1 MVVRNFIF
9 FFAYRIGSLSSQ
21 FKYTII
27 LLIEINFY
35 LYKRNILPV
44 STLIKKRLYVFSNI
58 IGYLAMLVVN
68 GLANAIPLNHKTTG
82 ELADSLPNLFVPA
95 GITFSIWG
103 LIYLLLAILLIY
115 QLYSLF
121 RQEIATGLFL
131 VRIGWWFLLSCI
143 LNISWIFAWHYEV
156 IWLSVLI
163 MVMLLCTLIIIY
175 RRLDIGGCCAKRNE
189 KVFVFLPFSI
199 YLGWIS
205 VATVA
210 NVTAFLVALD
220 WGRWGLSE
228 AFWVVAV
235 LALLTGLTIAVVF
248 RKRDIAY
255 AIAILWALAGI
266 IIKRSAD
273 LGGQE
278 RITVGAA
285 AAGIAL
291 IVIAVLVQVFRKKVY
306 N

>member
-1 MVVRNFIF
+1 M
-9 FFAYRIGSLSSQ
+9 L
-21 FKYTII
+21 
-27 LLIEINFY
+27 
-35 LYKRNILPV
+35 V
-44 STLIKKRLYVFSNI
+44 STNLKKRIYVFSNI
-58 IGYLAMLVVN
+58 LGYLAMLVVN

-82 ELADSLPNLFVPA
+82 ELADALPNLFVPA
-95 GITFSIWG
+95 GITFAIWG
-103 LIYLLLAILLIY
+103 LIYLLLAMLLIY
-115 QLYSLF
+115 QLYSLL
-121 RQEIATGLFL
+121 RQEIATGLFV
-131 VRIGWWFLLSCI
+131 VRIGWWFCISCI
-143 LNISWIFAWHYEV
+143 LNMSWIFAWHYEV
-156 IWLSVLI
+156 IWLSLLI

-189 KVFVFLPFSI
+189 KVFVFIPFSI

-210 NVTAFLVALD
+210 NATAFLVSLD
-220 WGRWGLSE
+220 WNRWGFSE

-235 LALLTGLTIAVVF
+235 LALLSGLTIGVVF
-248 RKRDIAY
+248 RRKDIAY
-255 AIAILWALAGI
+255 AIPVLWALTGI

-278 RITVGAA
+278 RITGLAS

-291 IVIAVLVQVFRKKVY
+291 IVIAVLVQILRKKVY

>member
-1 MVVRNFIF
+1 
-9 FFAYRIGSLSSQ
+9 LQ
-21 FKYTII
+21 
-27 LLIEINFY
+27 IEINFY
-35 LYKRNILPV
+35 LYGRNTLLV
-44 STLIKKRLYVFSNI
+44 STNLKKRIYVFSNI
-58 IGYLAMLVVN
+58 LGYLAMLVVN

-82 ELADSLPNLFVPA
+82 ELADALPNLFVPA
-95 GITFSIWG
+95 GITFAIWG
-103 LIYLLLAILLIY
+103 LIYLLLAMLLIY
-115 QLYSLF
+115 QLYSLL
-121 RQEIATGLFL
+121 RQEIATGLFV
-131 VRIGWWFLLSCI
+131 VRIGWWFCISCI
-143 LNISWIFAWHYEV
+143 LNMSWIFAWHYEV
-156 IWLSVLI
+156 IWLSLLI

-189 KVFVFLPFSI
+189 KVFVFIPFSI

-210 NVTAFLVALD
+210 NATAFLVSLD
-220 WGRWGLSE
+220 WNRWGFSE

-235 LALLTGLTIAVVF
+235 LALLSGLTIGVVF
-248 RKRDIAY
+248 RRKDIAY
-255 AIAILWALAGI
+255 AIPVLWALTGI

-278 RITVGAA
+278 RITGLAS

-291 IVIAVLVQVFRKKVY
+291 IVIAVLVQILRKKVY